1 MAAKIGIIDSFD
13 VLWEKRISLSVYV
26 IFLLLLQVHEL
37 SKQEM
42 VEGKAYLPNLA
53 AAQVFCLECDEVY
66 IHNSLLLALYLA
78 PDIASL
84 FWSCNDD
91 GYSHITS
98 LQKAIQPLIKKSP
111 TCYLAAKALAPSS
124 FSLYIL
130 LAVLK

>member
-1 MAAKIGIIDSFD
+1 MGETYTS
-13 VLWEKRISLSVYV
+13 ERICN
-26 IFLLLLQVHEL
+26 FLLLQVHEL

-53 AAQVFCLECDEVY
+53 AAQVFCIECDEVY
-66 IHNSLLLALYLA
+66 IHNSLLLALCHSA
-78 PDIASL
+78 PDIATL

-91 GYSHITS
+91 RYSHITS

-124 FSLYIL
+124 FSFYIL
-130 LAVLK
+130 FAVLK